1 MAFLSRMTAQS
12 YEKYFT
18 RAIGLRKIN
27 VLFFEGRYP
36 PLPAV
41 CYIVTIVTIVTA
53 AIHVARVY
61 IYIIIFL
68 LSRICIV
75 RIYIL

>member
-1 MAFLSRMTAQS
+1 MTAQS

-27 VLFFEGRYP
+27 VSFFRGQIP

-61 IYIIIFL
+61 IYIYNFL
-68 LSRICIV
+68 TIQNLYSKNLYTV
-75 RIYIL
+75 SNFL